1 MMRKLLIV
9 AVIVT
14 LSMFTL
20 VGCNKDKDDNTNVK
34 ADVVVDEDSIQE
46 EVVQNTE
53 TTETTE
59 TTAPQGDGGGNE
71 YVNEGETV
79 EVKTISI
86 LVSEDDYFYENAPIE
101 FDEII
106 VMLEQTDGEVVVEIT
121 DNKATHKAYNKLI
134 ERLEELEIS
143 VIEQ

>member
-1 MMRKLLIV
+1 MRKLLIV

-20 VGCNKDKDDNTNVK
+20 VGCNKDKDDNTSVK

-71 YVNEGETV
+71 YVNEGENV

-106 VMLEQTDGEVVVEIT
+106 VMLEQTDGEVVVEII

>member
-9 AVIVT
+9 AVIVS
-14 LSMFTL
+14 LSLFTL

-34 ADVVVDEDSIQE
+34 TDIVVDEDSIQAE
-46 EVVQNTE
+46 MVQNTE
-53 TTETTE
+53 TTETAE

-71 YVNEGETV
+71 YVNEGEAL

-101 FDEII
+101 FDEIV
-106 VMLEQTDGEVVVEIT
+106 VMLEQTDGKVVVEIT

>member
-1 MMRKLLIV
+1 MRKLLIV

-20 VGCNKDKDDNTNVK
+20 VGCNKDKDDNTSVK

-59 TTAPQGDGGGNE
+59 TRAPQGNGGGNE

-101 FDEII
+101 FDEI
-106 VMLEQTDGEVVVEIT
+106 VGMLDYTGGEVVVEIR
-121 DNKATHKAYNKLI
+121 DNKATHKAYNKLV
-134 ERLEELEIS
+134 EKLEELEIS